1 MTHEWKA
8 LAFLTPD
15 LTKRFKLEHYS
26 YKMIKGLDF
35 YNLVLDFSKAF
46 KNVIFKYEN
55 LKQIQIEKDIA
66 FVETKIG
73 RYAGE
78 YIFNSTTVFNPE
90 ITTQN
95 SLSKY
100 FEDWVIRTKKLALN
114 AEIVTLRDFNLYQE
128 CRITFI
134 YVIF

>member
-1 MTHEWKA
+1 
-8 LAFLTPD
+8 
-15 LTKRFKLEHYS
+15 
-26 YKMIKGLDF
+26 MIKGLDF

-55 LKQIQIEKDIA
+55 LKQIWIEKDIA

-78 YIFNSTTVFNPE
+78 YVFNSTTLFNPE

-134 YVIF
+134 YVIFWLRQEKCL